1 MRLRRPRHGTIA
13 AYLALFVAL
22 GGTSYAAASLPRNSV
37 GTKQLQNQSVT
48 GAKVRNGSLTAAD
61 FRRGQAPRGPAGP
74 QGPTGP
80 AGPQGPAGG
89 GSTVGFAS
97 IAANGTVNANL
108 SSGITQS
115 MVGVVPGGYCLNNLP
130 ASPRQVQVTPQTG
143 FVGPVVANAT
153 IGSFGACPSGT
164 QVTIVL
170 TATATNTAVNNGFFI
185 SID

>member
-22 GGTSYAAASLPRNSV
+22 GGTSYAAASLPSNSV

-97 IAANGTVNANL
+97 ISENGTVNPNL
-108 SSGITQS
+108 SAGITQN

>member
-1 MRLRRPRHGTIA
+1 MRLRRPRHGTVA

-48 GAKVRNGSLTAAD
+48 GAKVRNGSLTARD
-61 FRRGQAPRGPAGP
+61 FRSGQAPRGPAGP
-74 QGPTGP
+74 QGPAGP

-97 IAANGTVNANL
+97 ISENGTVNGNL

-115 MVGVVPGGYCLNNLP
+115 MVSVVPGGYCLSGLP
-130 ASPRQVQVTPQTG
+130 AAPRQVQVTAQNG
-143 FVGPVVANAT
+143 FFGPVVGNAS
-153 IGSFGACPSGT
+153 IGAFGACPAGT
-164 QVTIVL
+164 QVTVVL
-170 TATATNTAVNNGFFI
+170 TATATNVAVNNGFFI